1 MKKIWKRLIS
11 AGLVI
16 VLVVTMIQVSPR
28 LNALVTSYAEGQLG
42 YVTRGVIDTI
52 SQLPQSKYG
61 VNNYYSIE
69 RGSAERP
76 FVILEIVPYE
86 ELAEFGYLI
95 SGCEPVDIEKIR
107 GNSEYMETVNSI
119 AKDSVNAIR
128 DTSYSDNGFYFF
140 LDEPQ
145 ATRTNEYSWEGTP
158 KVASFPDITKSNGI
172 YGYYEY
178 VSEGGLFGYTY
189 LGEDETDD
197 SVSSGDLEED
207 DDLVDESEEKIE
219 ADTQSDYVD
228 ENDSIESELEETEQ
242 NFEQESK
249 ENQEN
254 QTNQD
259 GFDSQGDSASDY
271 EREGEQISYRNQS
284 SIVKASE
291 TYEIENM
298 TEEDS
303 SQEVVSSQDET
314 APSVGDNELIKDDT
328 DFSDDDIATGENPL
342 PDNIIE
348 ENTLQDGTVKDE
360 MESFG
365 ETWDVD
371 DAEQQ
376 EEELFDE
383 IALMALASEDEE
395 SEISLWKVVKAENG
409 KGFLVWHSITY
420 SERERLENLGVDF
433 TASIDERLPQKVG
446 DRLYT
451 IRYPESG
458 EQGLHVDVYY
468 DYVHND
474 DFLKRSLNL
483 SDKAAENYCIVIKTI
498 TLDKLNE
505 NPAWIDYA
513 DLIYLT
519 NQTTAGGENLRE
531 IWLDKNRLG
540 IKNFNTE
547 GHDYNNTLQYMY
559 EHDMTGEVA
568 LKIYNKVT
576 ADTNFAGMIYNDVIF
591 NEIPD
596 GSGKYVSSIIYN
608 WNLEPATNNYGNQCD
623 LFGATGS
630 DANLYK
636 LYVMLMC
643 MDPNLFKSIYLDGG
657 YIKLDNNGNLIV
669 TLQKDDAA
677 TYWRTETFMLSPD
690 NISPSP
696 YSSIQQDYW
705 AKVGWDLYHYG
716 TTSTTT
722 TRKNWCMGHLF
733 TFNGSPQFS
742 QNFTGELLTHFLD
755 EFPDFAAALEEYG
768 KASPAEA
775 VRYILGEQPNS
786 SYYGYGMTVN
796 VLDLEPSVG
805 LNSDSTPNWY
815 LKESYVRML
824 IPYFKGD
831 IKITHQTTAEFIGKI
846 DDLNSTYD
854 LIYLGLDYSGYNTRK
869 ISMDMGNNVWVND
882 KEWPDWNDN
891 TRDGMI
897 YLHAGDIVYS
907 VESVG
912 GVGTRSARWLLNV
925 NQYKNNKTVNVI
937 DSTLMRFAGND
948 ISKLKMAE
956 LQDFLNADYPIV
968 VEKYL
973 YDLNSK
979 LIDPASNIYAF
990 VNQARAEKQISE
1002 TVRDDYYIDAS
1013 GNTKKVD
1020 HFVPICSTTDP
1031 SSVELAMRNKLVSAI
1046 SIKPLFN
1053 KYDGTTKTPT
1063 SYEIANK
1070 YYLPRS
1076 SGNPYLSFEINAAST
1091 GYKYKIYVDLDR
1103 NSKFTEDEVMNNTA
1117 VEAGINTLKVGT
1129 NTYTQS
1135 LPSDWVGLLNYK
1147 VEVYSEANPSIR
1159 YVETGCAAVQ
1169 LKSNADRKEV
1179 KVLQIMPT
1187 AGTNYQGALN
1197 LETNQTFRKY
1207 YRYLEDYDVTVKSI
1221 TWDEFEAYFYY
1232 MDRGTKKSWNFSY
1245 DYTAELG
1252 DSNPVNL
1259 DKLQGNYGD
1268 LMSYNMFIIGFGDNY
1283 NMKTLSNQYG
1293 LVDFLQYYV
1302 DQGKS
1307 ILFTHDLTSFYNI
1320 NTDAYGYTANTLM
1333 RDLMGMNRYGA
1344 VNYLLNPT
1352 DRNRLI
1358 TFQDANYDS
1367 YEHITANEIHGYTY
1381 YAMKRMGYNNATS
1394 NNNINNGYK
1403 MLYRYMITN
1412 AAGKSIGTG
1421 VADGKTTGLNGDGDT
1436 TTKATKVNEGQ
1447 ITVYPYKIDDT
1458 LTIAKTHAQYYQLSP
1473 EDPDVTVWY
1482 CLAGDDNVTRVKTV
1496 TGTDN
1501 DGTSMTYAVSPNDT
1515 MNNYYIYSKG
1525 NIFYSGVGH
1534 YTVEGDM
1541 EAKLFV
1547 NTMIAAYNAA
1557 YEPPKVEITN
1567 PEAISRGSLEYDI
1580 ELMQSYDFN
1589 ENGELVATTANYYDV
1604 NADGEL
1610 VYNVTFTPQDYNLAS
1625 GTTLECKIRW
1635 ENGDYVTE
1643 VVRLSDGAI
1652 LHADSNNVF
1661 HDLKKGL
1668 EYSLEYPM
1676 KYLND
1681 YPWTASIDGEEKSGN
1696 YIRTIN
1702 FTIKNNRVSSYNNT
1716 VLNIN
1721 VLPLFPLD

>member
-16 VLVVTMIQVSPR
+16 ALVVTMVNIIPR
-28 LNALVTSYAEGQLG
+28 NNNVEVTHAAEASNGVFRGTVQQLS
-42 YVTRGVIDTI
+42 D
-52 SQLPQSKYG
+52 LPQYNNAANLAQPRG
-61 VNNYYSIE
+61 TVNH
-69 RGSAERP
+69 P
-76 FVILEIVPYE
+76 FVVLEIVPYE
-86 ELAEFGYLI
+86 EYAEFGYLI
-95 SGCEPVDIEKIR
+95 SGCEPVKIEEMFGDSLAASVSSISV
-107 GNSEYMETVNSI
+107 GNFNDEGPS
-119 AKDSVNAIR
+119 
-128 DTSYSDNGFYFF
+128 FFF

-145 ATRTNEYSWEGTP
+145 SDVTKYTGSYEQN
-158 KVASFPDITKSNGI
+158 ITSGS
-172 YGYYEY
+172 YAGYYELVTSGGTFNYSY
-178 VSEGGLFGYTY
+178 VKNEIEEPEETEEPVETTEPESTPVETT
-189 LGEDETDD
+189 EPEPTINPDETPDD
-197 SVSSGDLEED
+197 DAIPNSDSMLGIDATPEPSPTTDADVTPESDATPEPEETELEVGYDYNYGALVKTLDIGDMTTVSGDDNSIQETNNIQETETDSSQGTEPETGEEQPNI
-207 DDLVDESEEKIE
+207 DESEKTPEEPK
-219 ADTQSDYVD
+219 V
-228 ENDSIESELEETEQ
+228 SEPGFEEPVVSEP
-242 NFEQESK
+242 E
-249 ENQEN
+249 
-254 QTNQD
+254 D
-259 GFDSQGDSASDY
+259 
-271 EREGEQISYRNQS
+271 
-284 SIVKASE
+284 ASE
-291 TYEIENM
+291 ID
-298 TEEDS
+298 ED
-303 SQEVVSSQDET
+303 VM
-314 APSVGDNELIKDDT
+314 LLDD
-328 DFSDDDIATGENPL
+328 
-342 PDNIIE
+342 
-348 ENTLQDGTVKDE
+348 
-360 MESFG
+360 M
-365 ETWDVD
+365 
-371 DAEQQ
+371 
-376 EEELFDE
+376 
-383 IALMALASEDEE
+383 MALAETLPEYIVTIE
-395 SEISLWKVVKAENG
+395 KAEDKNG
-409 KGFLVWHSITY
+409 NLIWHTVSKTEKQELEAAGITFTDNIDEKLLINPGNRIY
-420 SERERLENLGVDF
+420 TTR
-433 TASIDERLPQKVG
+433 TASADDKAVKVNNYYY
-446 DRLYT
+446 YT
-451 IRYPESG
+451 HSDP
-458 EQGLHVDVYY
+458 
-468 DYVHND
+468 
-474 DFLKRSLNL
+474 FLKRSLNL
-483 SDKAAENYCIVIKTI
+483 TAEQAANYSIVVKTI
-498 TLDKLNE
+498 TPEQLNKALD
-505 NPAWIDYA
+505 WIDYA
-513 DLIYLT
+513 DLIYISP
-519 NQTTAGGENLRE
+519 QRHVGATTDV
-531 IWLDKNRLG
+531 WLK
-540 IKNFNTE
+540 FNDF
-547 GHDYNNTLQYMY
+547 GHDPTKPAEYKYGDDDYAYLSDPA
-559 EHDMTGEVA
+559 HDLSWAAA

-576 ADTNFAGMIYNDVIF
+576 ATTNFAALIF
-591 NEIPD
+591 DDPLFN
-596 GSGKYVSSIIYN
+596 GSFPTSTYQRNVQITIHN
-608 WNLEPATNNYGNQCD
+608 WDLEPTQDIYGRQVGTFNTTGYNNNI
-623 LFGATGS
+623 
-630 DANLYK
+630 YK

-643 MDPNLFKSIYLDGG
+643 MDSNLFKQIYLSGSDPIVKDGV
-657 YIKLDNNGNLIV
+657 NR
-669 TLQKDDAA
+669 LQTGDAA
-677 TYWRTETFMLSPD
+677 TYWCTETFLLAPD

-716 TTSTTT
+716 VTSTTT
-722 TRKNWCMGHLF
+722 TKKNWCDGHLF
-733 TFNGSPQFS
+733 TFSGDCDFTQFFENGSLDTDLS
-742 QNFTGELLTHFLD
+742 VFT
-755 EFPDFAAALEEYG
+755 DFAAALEGYVDNV
-768 KASPAEA
+768 KDASSAEA
-775 VRYILGEQPNS
+775 VRYILGEQSNS
-786 SYYGYGMTVN
+786 RYYGDGMTVN

-824 IPYFKGD
+824 LPYFKGD

-854 LIYLGLDYSGYNTRK
+854 LIYLGLDSSGFNTFNGQ
-869 ISMDMGNNVWVND
+869 IQIGGNWVDGN
-882 KEWPDWNDN
+882 WPDWNDN
-891 TRDGMI
+891 NRDGMI
-897 YLHAGDIVYS
+897 YLHAGDIIYS

-1002 TVRDDYYIDAS
+1002 TVKDDYYVDAN

-1020 HFVPICSTTDP
+1020 YFVPICSTTDP

-1053 KYDGTTKTPT
+1053 EYDGTTKTPT

-1076 SGNPYLSFEINAAST
+1076 SGNPYLSFEINAATT

-1187 AGTNYQGALN
+1187 AGTDYQGALN

-1447 ITVYPYKIDDT
+1447 ITVYPYKIDDN